1 MTTSNNALWMP
12 FTGNRAFHQDP
23 RFVVAANGAY
33 YIDDTGRRVFDGL
46 SGLWCCGYG
55 HARPEITAA
64 VEQQLRTLDYSPAF
78 QFGHPGEFEFA
89 QRLVDLC
96 PGNLNHVF
104 FTNSGSETADTSLK
118 MARAY
123 WRLRGQGSKTRFI
136 GRHRGYHGVNFAG
149 TSLGGIG
156 GNRKLFGQL
165 GEADH
170 LASTLQADAKFSR
183 GQASTGADLADELD
197 QLVTLHD
204 ASNIAAVIVEPWSG
218 SGGVIIPPVGYLKR
232 LRELCTQHDILLI
245 FDEVITGFG
254 RSAANFGADAFGVQ
268 PDMMNLAK
276 ALTNG
281 TLPMGAVVVSSEI
294 YNRFMEQDLP
304 AHAVEFPH
312 GYTYSGHPV
321 ACAAALASLDIFE
334 QDNIVERAVSLAPV
348 LEKAV
353 HELRGFPNVTDIRNY
368 GLAAAI
374 EITPRAGDPTIRPQ
388 EVALACWQAGYY
400 IRWSGDT
407 LQLAP
412 PMIATEQQIKDLC
425 SNIADALRTTP

>member
-1 MTTSNNALWMP
+1 MVTSNNALWLP

-23 RFVVAANGAY
+23 RFVVGAEGAH

-64 VEQQLRTLDYSPAF
+64 VEKQLRTLDYGPAF
-78 QFGHPGEFEFA
+78 QFGHPGEFELA
-89 QRLVDLC
+89 QRLTDLC
-96 PGNLNHVF
+96 PGDLNHVF

-123 WRLRGQGSKTRFI
+123 WRLRGQASKTRFI
-136 GRHRGYHGVNFAG
+136 GRSRGYHGVNFAG

-156 GNRKLFGQL
+156 GNRKLFGSF

-170 LASTLQADAKFSR
+170 LAATLSSETKFSR
-183 GQASTGADLADELD
+183 GQASTGADMADELS
-197 QLVTLHD
+197 QLVALHD

-218 SGGVIIPPVGYLKR
+218 SGGVVVPPVGYLQR
-232 LRELCTQHDILLI
+232 LRELCTKHDILLI
-245 FDEVITGFG
+245 FDEVITAFG
-254 RSAANFGADAFGVQ
+254 RSAANFAADAFGVQ
-268 PDMMNLAK
+268 PDIMNLAK

-281 TLPMGAVVVSSEI
+281 TVPMGAVVVNPEI
-294 YNRFMEQDLP
+294 YDCFMTQDLP

-321 ACAAALASLDIFE
+321 ACAAALASLDIFA
-334 QDNIVERAVSLAPV
+334 QDNIVERASHLSPV
-348 LEKAV
+348 LEQAV
-353 HELRGFPNVTDIRNY
+353 HELRSFPHVTDIRNY

-374 EITPRAGDPTIRPQ
+374 EIAPRDGDATIRPQ
-388 EVALACWQAGYY
+388 EIALACWQMGCYV
-400 IRWSGDT
+400 RWGGDT

-412 PMIATEQQIKDLC
+412 TMVSTEQEIKTMC
-425 SNIADALRTTP
+425 SMIADALNTVA